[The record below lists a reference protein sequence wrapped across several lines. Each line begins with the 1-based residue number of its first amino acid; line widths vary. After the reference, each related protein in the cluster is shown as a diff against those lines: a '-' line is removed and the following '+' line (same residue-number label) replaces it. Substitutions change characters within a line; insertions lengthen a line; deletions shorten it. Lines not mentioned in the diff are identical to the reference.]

1 MKQST
6 RIRMYK
12 EYRNHPL
19 RKEYE
24 ANKRKVKK
32 HNKSTFDILGICACM
47 IPIILFFVYGYLF
60 FSGYKIAKADTEWNN
75 AVYIIILGLIN
86 VFICL
91 KVITLLTD
99 GTFSGNQTEEYKKV
113 VDKYEQMGLIEVDD
127 PFNAKCGEYDDDD
140 EYFVCSANMQPLNN
154 QERVWCSTAGNCKH
168 CARFIRAMGFD
179 PEYSTYEIQKW

>member
-12 EYRNHPL
+12 EYHDHPL

-32 HNKSTFDILGICACM
+32 YKKSASDILGICVCI
-47 IPIILFFVYGYLF
+47 IPFILIFVFGYLF
-60 FSGYKIAKADTEWNN
+60 FGNVTIVKYSILFNWFLIIA
-75 AVYIIILGLIN
+75 LGIGNIFLCMGSLW
-86 VFICL
+86 VFME
-91 KVITLLTD
+91 
-99 GTFSGNQTEEYKKV
+99 GTFKGCETKDFEALKE
-113 VDKYEQMGLIEVDD
+113 KYEQKGLTEVDD
-127 PFNAKCGEYDDDD
+127 PYNAKCGEYDDYD

-179 PEYSTYEIQKW
+179 PELHRNEIQKW